1 MLAQHLPNTG
11 AIGLSD
17 VYYIIDL
24 RQWGVY
30 LTPDTVIAVIDSDGG
45 SMTSCQYS
53 RQAQKTETKYVVN
66 TW

>member
-11 AIGLSD
+11 AIGLSG

-24 RQWGVY
+24 RQW
-30 LTPDTVIAVIDSDGG
+30 DTVIAVIDSDGG
-45 SMTSCQYS
+45 SMTSCQDS
-53 RQAQKTETKYVVN
+53 RQAQKTKTKYVVN